1 MPKATMNELTFAG
14 WLAEFT
20 AVRTAQREQAGET
33 VLIATA
39 AIEERQV
46 DGEGV
51 VRRCDIRFNSAR
63 GRKLAS
69 GELKRPDVA
78 EGRDPRNEKLRS
90 DARRKAL
97 ARGLPYYFTCNM
109 AQVVL
114 FEMAIAPGQDDAEI
128 ESVDLAPITASGEA
142 LAYRAQMQERWHEF
156 LDRLELRLS
165 SLAQVRPPVTT
176 ADVVA
181 LRDAIFSIA
190 NEASSRVTR
199 RLFADPQLVDE
210 VRLEAARSFNF
221 PAALDSRFAARFNE
235 EIVQILRFGAFVVA
249 QKLILYRVLQDSGPR
264 RSDPF
269 TLDTLAVARQST
281 NPKAIAST
289 LDEAFSLAIRR
300 SGDYETAFLP
310 EPFVKLL
317 FSDPEGAEETK
328 ECQVGEVWHQLL
340 ESDS

>member
-1 MPKATMNELTFAG
+1 
-14 WLAEFT
+14 
-20 AVRTAQREQAGET
+20 
-33 VLIATA
+33 
-39 AIEERQV
+39 
-46 DGEGV
+46 
-51 VRRCDIRFNSAR
+51 
-63 GRKLAS
+63 
-69 GELKRPDVA
+69 
-78 EGRDPRNEKLRS
+78 
-90 DARRKAL
+90 
-97 ARGLPYYFTCNM
+97 
-109 AQVVL
+109 
-114 FEMAIAPGQDDAEI
+114 
-128 ESVDLAPITASGEA
+128 
-142 LAYRAQMQERWHEF
+142 
-156 LDRLELRLS
+156 
-165 SLAQVRPPVTT
+165 
-176 ADVVA
+176 
-181 LRDAIFSIA
+181 
-190 NEASSRVTR
+190 
-199 RLFADPQLVDE
+199 